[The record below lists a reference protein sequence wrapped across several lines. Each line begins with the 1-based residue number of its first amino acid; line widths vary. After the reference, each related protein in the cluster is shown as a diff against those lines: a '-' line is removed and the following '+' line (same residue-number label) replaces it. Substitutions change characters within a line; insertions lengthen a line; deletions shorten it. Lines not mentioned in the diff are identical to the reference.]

1 MNDAL
6 ALALQRCLPKHLLT
20 RAAGAFARRPCGWLS
35 TAAIRAFIRHY
46 RVDMS
51 EAAQPD
57 PAAYATFNDFF
68 TRALRDGARPLAQAE
83 RLCPVDGAI
92 SQCGAI
98 ADGQILQAK
107 GQHYTAAEL
116 LGGDAALAARFAH
129 GSFATLYLSPR
140 DYHRIHLPCAATLR
154 EMIFVP
160 GALYSVNPATARA
173 LPGLFAR
180 NERAVCVFDTAEGAM
195 ALVLVGATIVGSIR
209 TVWAGTLNARRD
221 GQMHKWRYDGD
232 DALSF
237 PQGAEIGSFALGS
250 TVIALFERPAPFP
263 ADWLPARSVRM
274 GEAMCKT
281 VTTTPDTEPDFPRTS
296 TPS

>member
-20 RAAGAFARRPCGWLS
+20 RLAGAFAQRACGRLS

-46 RVDMS
+46 HVDMTQ
-51 EAAQPD
+51 AAQPD
-57 PAAYATFNDFF
+57 PAAYASFNDFF
-68 TRALRDGARPLAQAE
+68 TRALRADARPLAEAA
-83 RLCPVDGAI
+83 RVCPVDGTI

-98 ADGQILQAK
+98 EDGQILQAK
-107 GQHYTAAEL
+107 GQHFTVAAL
-116 LGGDAALAARFAH
+116 LGGDGALAARFAH

-140 DYHRIHLPCAATLR
+140 DYHRIHLPCAARLR
-154 EMIFVP
+154 EMVFVP
-160 GALYSVNPATARA
+160 GSLYSVNPATARA

-180 NERAVCVFDTAEGAM
+180 NERAVCVFDTDEGTM

-221 GQMHKWRYDGD
+221 GQIRKWRYDGEQ
-232 DALSF
+232 ALSL

-250 TVIALFERPAPFP
+250 TVIALFERNAPFP
-263 ADWLPARSVRM
+263 ADWQPNRPVRM
-274 GEAMCKT
+274 GEAMLDAAKA
-281 VTTTPDTEPDFPRTS
+281 DFTQTS
-296 TPS
+296 TAP